1 MLYAKYKKEAL
12 EYLYSLKNYI
22 LFSSFIFTTSILIGY
37 AIAQHYPAEIQI
49 VLEKIKEM
57 FLFEEKATQWD
68 IFFFILENNITKLFI
83 ILPLGIFAGIIPF
96 FSVFSN
102 GLILGIFS
110 QVISQEASWLFFISG
125 IMPHGIIE
133 IPVLII
139 SSAIG
144 MRIGKVAVYRLFS
157 RKESLKKEFAK
168 ALKFF
173 ILVLIPLLFIAAL
186 IETFITSEILTMI
199 A

>member
-1 MLYAKYKKEAL
+1 MPYAKYKKEAR

-22 LFSSFIFTTSILIGY
+22 LFSLFVFTSSALVGY
-37 AIAQHYPAEIQI
+37 AIAQNYPAEIQV
-49 VLEKIKEM
+49 VLEEIKKM
-57 FLFEEKATQWD
+57 FLFEEETTQWEL
-68 IFFFILENNITKLFI
+68 FLFILENNITKLFI
-83 ILPLGIFAGIIPF
+83 ILPLGIFAGLIPF

-102 GLILGIFS
+102 GLILGIFAE
-110 QVISQEASWLFFISG
+110 VVSQEMSWLFFVLG

-133 IPVLII
+133 IPVLIL

-157 RKESLKKEFAK
+157 KKESLQKELSK

-173 ILVLIPLLFIAAL
+173 VLILIPLLFIAAF
-186 IETFITSEILTMI
+186 IETFITSEIL
-199 A
+199 AVL